1 MADKVVDALLG
12 STVKVLV
19 EKTINLAS
27 EQIGLF
33 VGFKKDLEKLKDTLT
48 LIQAVFRDAE
58 EQQETQEFMK
68 RWLENLE
75 AAAFDAGNLL
85 DDINYEMIRRKV
97 KMQNQMKRKVCFFF
111 SLSNPI
117 AFQARSFGLQSQI
130 APAHKYNNN
139 HAVLISENR
148 ETDSVTVGASFVG
161 RDDDV
166 SSIVTQL
173 TATSNNE
180 TLSVHPIVGLG
191 GIGKTTVAQKVFN
204 GLNIKNHFDKR
215 MWVCVSD
222 VGKHFDAN
230 KLFGLMLEKLEVPMA
245 EVAGMDSREA
255 KVQKL
260 KEMLDG
266 EERNGKKP
274 RKYLLVLDDVW
285 NEDPAPWN
293 RFLDSLRG
301 ISSAKGSWIL
311 VTTRKEQV
319 ATMTAISSRPC
330 SLEKLSYHN
339 CWLILEKPAFGSRET
354 PDDLKELGLELAKKC
369 QGLPLA
375 ATVLGGM
382 LCNKGSDVWRSIL
395 ETGLQNIGGD
405 GESYITKILKLSF
418 DHLPD
423 PALKK
428 CFAYCSIFPQDF
440 QMERNQL
447 IQLWAAE
454 GFLHSDP
461 RKNICMEEVG
471 NRYFTIL
478 LESKLFQDAMKDG
491 YGNVLNC
498 TMHDLVHDMVQSI
511 SECRTL
517 RLKEPTEADFHGK
530 TFRYLVVE
538 RSENPR
544 ENDSECNQ
552 VLEGLQAHQNLKGL
566 IIESFF
572 GDKLSTWI
580 GELGKLVKFELRNC
594 KSCKELPTLGNMP
607 LLKSLHFEGLDSL
620 TSIDPSFY
628 GRSDVHSGSTSQ
640 RPLKLFPALED
651 LILENMQ
658 NLREWMEATVHDGTV
673 AVGLFGLLHISPI
686 LFAYIIFTISN
697 TPFYLPNIF
706 LSHILHITKS
716 ATVKISQIIPNNL
729 QSKQTHRLATFPVLD
744 TMRIFNCPQLAT
756 FPNHCPSLK
765 ELEIETTQNGS
776 ALMAYIC
783 SGVSTLT
790 RLSIKSVNGLTILPN
805 VLFQNNPKLACLELR
820 NCVPRGISC
829 S

>member
-117 AFQARSFGLQSQI
+117 AFRCKMACKIQKINKDLKRINEEARSFGLQSQI

-530 TFRYLVVE
+530 TFRPIDDGLITFLAWLRVLNIASSDAEDLPESIGKLSHLRYLHLSNTSMETLPDSLCKLYNLQTLRLGDCKSLTKFPNNFKNLVNLRHFDFFHKDKSSDLTPLDIGQLHSLQTLPFFNIGKEAGRQIGQLGSLKNLSGSFEIRNLELVSNKE
-538 RSENPR
+538 EAKSAKLIEKPNIDALKLLWNEIENPR

-607 LLKSLHFEGLDSL
+607 LL
-620 TSIDPSFY
+620 
-628 GRSDVHSGSTSQ
+628 
-640 RPLKLFPALED
+640 
-651 LILENMQ
+651 
-658 NLREWMEATVHDGTV
+658 
-673 AVGLFGLLHISPI
+673 
-686 LFAYIIFTISN
+686 
-697 TPFYLPNIF
+697 
-706 LSHILHITKS
+706 
-716 ATVKISQIIPNNL
+716 
-729 QSKQTHRLATFPVLD
+729 
-744 TMRIFNCPQLAT
+744 
-756 FPNHCPSLK
+756 
-765 ELEIETTQNGS
+765 
-776 ALMAYIC
+776 
-783 SGVSTLT
+783 
-790 RLSIKSVNGLTILPN
+790 
-805 VLFQNNPKLACLELR
+805 
-820 NCVPRGISC
+820 
-829 S
+829 